1 MRRHARTIIALCACG
16 LALAPASAPAMGAA
30 GVGEDSSSPVNDQ
43 GSSFHYRSE
52 ISSVTPATRGL
63 SVRVLQFADRL
74 LLVNRTGQTVTIF
87 GYDGEPYARILANGT
102 AEQNRRSPATYLNQ
116 SFYGDINV
124 PAQANASAPPSWQV
138 IDRTGQLEWHDHRI
152 HYTSPATPPQV
163 KDKGKRTLIFGW
175 KVPIE
180 VGTSRGAI
188 AGALFWAPE
197 SSNTP
202 LAAILIG
209 VAIVLAG
216 LAFVYFVR
224 RRRAA
229 GTEGAGPDGPGA
241 ESKPGTEAW

>member
-1 MRRHARTIIALCACG
+1 MPRSLSFPVALSIACIALS
-16 LALAPASAPAMGAA
+16 PAAASAMGAA
-30 GVGEDSSSPVNDQ
+30 GAAEDSSSPVNDQ

-52 ISSVTPATRGL
+52 IRSVTPATQGL

-74 LLVNRTGQTVTIF
+74 LLVNHTGKTVTIF

-124 PAQANASAPPSWQV
+124 PPQANAKAPPGWQV

-163 KDKGKRTLIFGW
+163 KDKSKRTLIFNW

-180 VGTSRGAI
+180 VGTARGAV
-188 AGALFWAPE
+188 AGQLFWAPE
-197 SSNTP
+197 NSKTP

-209 VAIVLAG
+209 AAIVLAG
-216 LAFVYFVR
+216 LAFVVFVR
-224 RRRAA
+224 RRRRRSA
-229 GTEGAGPDGPGA
+229 GRGQDSPGAGREPGA
-241 ESKPGTEAW
+241 EAW